1 MSNLIPHI
9 TYYILLIL
17 YFLFFAFIS
26 WRNITWAIALII
38 VLLPSYLIRF
48 HIWFVPMTLLEGMI
62 LILFASWIIKKCKM
76 QNAKCKVTIKNL
88 KLDNWIWPLLAWIAA
103 ATMAMIVSPDK
114 RAALGIWKAYFIEP
128 ILFFIVFINT
138 IKTKKDLKL
147 IFWAMGVSAFFVSV
161 LAIYQKFTGWGIPN
175 PLWQAAS
182 TRRVTSFF
190 GYPNAIGLYL
200 GPIIVLFFGFSVTGL
215 KKYLKGS
222 LVFQFLCFL
231 VIISA
236 LLSIIWSRSEGAW
249 LGALVGI
256 IFIGFILSKKS
267 RVITMIAVAIL
278 LIVTLSH
285 PQIKTYILREATFQ
299 GVSGKIRLEMWQ
311 ETVEML
317 CDHLIFGAG
326 LSGYQKIFS
335 PYHKARHIEV
345 YLYPHNIFLNF
356 YSELGL
362 TGLIIFFWIVIKF
375 FKAGL
380 HTIKTFHLT
389 SYTSHLAIA
398 LMAAMICLLI
408 HGFFDVPYF
417 KNDLSVFFWLLIGL
431 LVVSKNFKE
440 EQILP

>member
-1 MSNLIPHI
+1 
-9 TYYILLIL
+9 
-17 YFLFFAFIS
+17 
-26 WRNITWAIALII
+26 
-38 VLLPSYLIRF
+38 
-48 HIWFVPMTLLEGMI
+48 
-62 LILFASWIIKKCKM
+62 M